1 MSVDDLIN
9 TALAMASSKKT
20 CDNCYHYRD
29 GDCAMY
35 SCNCADDIAHHATN
49 PCWWMSYEEG
59 MRVDKELGLC
69 YS

>member
-1 MSVDDLIN
+1 MDELTR
-9 TALAMASSKKT
+9 TALDVASDRKT
-20 CDNCYHYRD
+20 CTNCYHHRNDY
-29 GDCAMY
+29 CAIE
-35 SCNCADDIAHHATN
+35 SCNCAADIFCHAKN